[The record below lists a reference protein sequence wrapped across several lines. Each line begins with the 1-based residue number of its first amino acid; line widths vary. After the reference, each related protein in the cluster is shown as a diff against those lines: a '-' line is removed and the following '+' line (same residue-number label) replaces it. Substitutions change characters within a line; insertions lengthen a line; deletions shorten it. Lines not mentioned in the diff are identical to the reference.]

1 MDTITI
7 DAVKCAVDLVCRH
20 AVLLP
25 SLRSPAS
32 FSMPGRRPEQEHPL
46 KVLPL
51 PEIAAMQLSAGWS
64 TPWVKSWLGRK
75 RNFYGLR

>member
-7 DAVKCAVDLVCRH
+7 GSVKCAVDLVCRH

-32 FSMPGRRPEQEHPL
+32 FSMPGQRPEQELPL

-51 PEIAAMQLSAGWS
+51 PEIAAMHHSAEWS
-64 TPWVKSWLGRK
+64 TPWVKSWHGQ
-75 RNFYGLR
+75 